1 MKDKRLII
9 VPVVVVAI
17 AITAFLVLRD
27 EDDDAGRITASGTV
41 ESTEAD
47 LGFQLG
53 GRVAQVN
60 VREGDVV
67 QPGAVLARLD
77 QAELDA
83 RKAAALAQAAAARA
97 LLSEL
102 QHGARPEEV
111 RQTQSGVV
119 AAQRRMEESA
129 SILARTRKLYEG
141 GAVSRESLDQAETA
155 HTVARTQYQQA
166 RDQLTLVNEG
176 PRSERIAAQRAV
188 LQQAEAAVAQVQ
200 ANIDNAAIAAPFAGV
215 ITVRHREPGESVS
228 PGAPVVTVMN
238 THDRWVRIYVREDQ
252 VGRVAIGQRVRI
264 TSDSHPDKSFDGRV
278 TFIANEAEFTP
289 RNVQTAE
296 ERVKLVYAVKVSIVG
311 DAALQL
317 KPGVPADVIVL
328 VDDE

>member
-9 VPVVVVAI
+9 APVVIVAL

-27 EDDDAGRITASGTV
+27 DDGDAARIGASGTV

-60 VREGDVV
+60 AREGDVV
-67 QPGAVLARLD
+67 QAGAMLARLD

-141 GAVSRESLDQAETA
+141 GAVSREALDQAETA

-166 RDQLTLVNEG
+166 RDQLALVNEG
-176 PRSERIAAQRAV
+176 PRSERIAAQRAI

-200 ANIDNAAIAAPFAGV
+200 ANIDNAVIAAPFTGV
-215 ITVRHREPGESVS
+215 VTVRHREPGESVS
-228 PGAPVVTVMN
+228 PGAPVVTLMN
-238 THDRWVRIYVREDQ
+238 TQDRWVRIYVREDQ
-252 VGRVAIGQRVRI
+252 VGRVAIGQRATI
-264 TSDSHPDKSFDGRV
+264 TSDSHPAKSFQGRV
-278 TFIANEAEFTP
+278 TFIASEAEFTP

-296 ERVKLVYAVKVSIVG
+296 ERVKLVYAVKISIVG

-317 KPGVPADVIVL
+317 KPGVPADVVVL
-328 VDDE
+328 ADDN

>member
-1 MKDKRLII
+1 MKNKRLII
-9 VPVVVVAI
+9 APLLVVAL

-27 EDDDAGRITASGTV
+27 KDDDSTRIVASGTV

-67 QPGAVLARLD
+67 QPGVVLARLD

-97 LLSEL
+97 LLAEL

-166 RDQLTLVNEG
+166 RDQLTLVNDG

-200 ANIDNAAIAAPFAGV
+200 ANMDNAV
-215 ITVRHREPGESVS
+215 IP
-228 PGAPVVTVMN
+228 
-238 THDRWVRIYVREDQ
+238 
-252 VGRVAIGQRVRI
+252 
-264 TSDSHPDKSFDGRV
+264 HPSQ
-278 TFIANEAEFTP
+278 AW
-289 RNVQTAE
+289 
-296 ERVKLVYAVKVSIVG
+296 
-311 DAALQL
+311 
-317 KPGVPADVIVL
+317 
-328 VDDE
+328 